1 MYMKD
6 KITRTRK
13 KIALVLLT
21 IICINTLMP
30 SIAYALTSGP
40 AQPETKGFQP
50 AGVSDMVDLQSGD
63 FKYNIPLLDI
73 DGYPINL
80 NYASGTGMDDEASW
94 VGLGWSLNPGAINRQ
109 VRGVPDDMSG
119 DDVVAEQYTK
129 PKVTI
134 GAKVTIK
141 PEFFGNG
148 IINGSFTTGIFVDSY
163 TGIGAEVGANIGLS
177 FGLTND
183 GSMTASLGA
192 GILSNTASGVEASA
206 KANLNVASQI
216 DDNMTTNSGLS
227 ANLGYNTRSGLKDLT
242 LGTSFDANLALGT
255 FSSAGLGTDMGGS
268 IISFNTAPINP
279 KISIPYRTDYGSF
292 SIDGGISAFGGYI
305 GGGFSGYVSSR
316 YVLNT
321 RNVNPAYGFLYAE
334 RGKSDKKAVMDFI
347 REKDNPIIPTLP
359 NLAIPVQT
367 PDLFSF
373 TSQAGS
379 GQFRLYRGGTGAFF
393 DSEAK
398 DESGSNTLGVEIG
411 GGTYFHGSGQFYHQ
425 STSNVTHKWDGDN
438 DYLKNADFQDAPTTN
453 PAADHVYFKQVGEK
467 TVDDKTMTALLRGTT
482 PLAVN
487 YTGKHALA
495 TFRDSTPNFRSSLST
510 GVIKKTTRQLKRTE
524 ISYLTAQDAANYAT
538 EMNINS
544 YAVID
549 TDFVPPAPYAK
560 PVVETSI
567 PRVSGA
573 RKGHHISE
581 ITVTDDGGK
590 RMVYG
595 VPVYNLSQ
603 DEYSYAVG
611 DNYTLTNRNQVQGVL
626 GSGRPGDGKGID
638 YYYHK
643 ESQPAYASSFLLS
656 AILSP
661 DYVDKTGNGI
671 SDDDLGT
678 AIKFNYSKLH
688 DNYRW
693 RSPFQ
698 NATLNRCLLADADD
712 DKASIIYGE
721 KEIWYMH
728 SIESKTKIAYFIT
741 KERSD
746 GLGALDWQGSGADI
760 AHKQRYLSEIR
771 LYSKADMTRPIKT
784 VKFKYSYQL
793 CPGTPNSIAPG
804 GGKLT
809 LATVYFEYG
818 NSDKG
823 MFHPY
828 TFSYNTAIP
837 SYGPDSTIRYTNMS
851 TDRWG
856 IYKSPYEHLRF
867 PLDNDAFPYTN
878 QNKNVVDPAAGL
890 WQLKQIKLPTGGV
903 INVNYESDDYAYVQ
917 NKKAMEMVPIKRLIA
932 SVVDTTATSLD
943 NAHGLSVSI
952 DPGTL
957 PPSGVDQTNWFIR
970 TYLSGSKYMYTKV
983 DLKLS
988 TGLSKSKGRDSD
1000 FVPCYAEI
1008 KKVSIAPGSSTA
1020 NIIFVDRED
1029 DDPRGNV
1036 TANPIIMAAWQR
1048 IKEEY
1053 PRYAYPGFDTRNDGG
1068 GFTKT
1073 ITSAI
1078 GAVFSALGN
1087 LTELKE
1093 NFYQKA
1099 QRRKYASQVYLDKS
1113 FVRITKA
1120 DGFKLGGGARVKKI
1134 QISDSWQSMTGNT
1147 AAPAGAYGQAYD
1159 YTTTEDGR
1167 TISSGVASYEP
1178 SIGNDE
1184 NPLKQ
1189 PVFYI
1194 EHIKGAL
1201 DNFFDL
1207 EEPFGESFFPAPSVI
1222 YGKVTVHDLDA
1233 SGNPDAI
1240 QATGYIVNEYYTAK
1254 DFPVQVHVLP
1264 IKSYE
1269 NKPASTFNLFGGNSI
1284 DELCVSQGY
1293 SIDVNDMAGKLK
1305 ANRIFNQSGSE
1316 ISSSV
1321 YYYNTD
1327 PANPNKLR
1335 NVVDIVKSDG
1345 SIDPQ
1350 RVIGRDIEFFTDFRE
1365 QETVN
1370 DGYNASVSLDIF
1382 PAVLFI
1388 PGIVATAHWSKNYDY
1403 KLFRSTC
1410 AVKVNQYFGVVD
1422 RVEKTQN
1429 GSEIVTQNLAFDELT
1444 GEPVVTRTQNEFNNN
1459 IYSVNLPAY
1468 WVNGGM
1474 GAAYKNLGMVLASFT
1489 TNAHGEIGNYG
1500 SYLQNGDELV
1510 NLSTQDHYWLIDNPA
1525 YSGTGNTKKL
1535 INRSGLIVP
1544 NLVSASLK
1552 VIRSGY
1558 HNMLTGSTGS
1568 IVSLNNPI
1576 QSGHL
1581 QLISNADLTSLKV
1594 INASATVY
1602 DENWAVNRE
1611 CTTGQSNNVIIT
1623 DSSLGNFVAQQ
1634 DEGSF
1639 GTYVQLNSSA
1649 SPVLHQSGFWGGLNC
1664 TTGVPRATGDNPNN
1678 FNCGLFYRSG
1688 ISLPN
1693 AYNYYGYFLDPG
1705 YNQGFETCLTVSN
1718 SQYYYFGVSSYGAVS
1733 IYIDNT
1739 LVASE
1744 TLATS
1749 DAVYSYVVPV
1759 YITAGSHT
1767 LRMESQVW
1775 DAPATFGLEIYQN
1788 TASEI
1793 QSGSNINT
1801 IFTTTSL
1808 VGNANVQTF
1817 GSLAGVYQYH
1827 FTYAD
1832 GSRPPVCDSGS
1843 PPPVTAV
1850 LNPYVQGYLG
1860 NWRPYKTMVYQQSR
1874 SYNDIFNPARSG
1886 MDLPNAGY
1894 INSFYS
1900 YWYYG
1905 TQPSGQPGW
1914 VVNPNGSRWVT
1925 ANTVTMYDKYGQQL
1939 ENKDALGRYS
1949 SAKFDFNGEL
1959 PAAVA
1964 SNAMNREIYAS
1975 SFEDA
1980 KFIPGTLTSA
1990 VCSVRDFITPETIV
2004 TIQSMANDSIS
2015 HSGNYSAKLTGSV
2028 MLSTTAHAATQKS
2041 LAYLGLDANKEYIT
2055 QSTTGLYPNG
2065 FEPYPGKKYIFD
2077 AWINDGAPTVKSVNS
2092 TFSLFLNGVDV
2103 PLKCKAIVE
2112 GWKLV
2117 EGTLD
2122 LSAVAPLGNV
2132 SIVLTPAG
2140 TVYIDDI
2147 RIHPF
2152 ASQIKTYA
2160 YDDKTMRLMAELD
2173 ENGFATFY
2181 EYDDEGLLVRVKKE
2195 TERGIMTLK
2204 ESRSSYKKITP

>member
-21 IICINTLMP
+21 IISINTLMP

-206 KANLNVASQI
+206 KANLNLASQM

-268 IISFNTAPINP
+268 IISFNTEPINP
-279 KISIPYRTDYGSF
+279 KISIPYKTEYGSF
-292 SIDGGISAFGGYI
+292 SIDGGVSAFGGYI

-334 RGKSDKKAVMDFI
+334 RGKTDKKAVMDFI
-347 REKDNPIIPTLP
+347 REKDNPIISTLP

-398 DESGSNTLGVEIG
+398 DESSNNTLGVEIG
-411 GGTYFHGSGQFYHQ
+411 GGTYFHGSGQFYHV

-438 DYLKNADFQDAPTTN
+438 DYLKNADFQDAPATN

-467 TVDDKTMTALLRGTT
+467 TVDDKSMTALLRGTT

-538 EMNINS
+538 ETNISS

-549 TDFVPPAPYAK
+549 TNFLPASPYTK

-611 DNYTLTNRNQVQGVL
+611 DNYTLVNRNQVQGVV

-746 GLGALDWQGSGADI
+746 GLGALDWQGSGADTV
-760 AHKQRYLSEIR
+760 HKQRYLSEIR

-784 VKFKYSYQL
+784 VKFKYNYQL

-809 LATVYFEYG
+809 LAKVYFEYG

-828 TFSYNTAIP
+828 TFSYNTTIA
-837 SYGPDSTIRYTNMS
+837 SYAPNDIIKYTNMS

-856 IYKSPYEHLRF
+856 TYKSPYEQFRF

-878 QNKNVVDPAAGL
+878 QNKSVVDPAAGL

-917 NKKAMEMVPIKRLIA
+917 NKRAMEMVHIKRLISSA
-932 SVVDTTATSLD
+932 IDTTATSLD

-952 DPGTL
+952 DPAIL

-1000 FVPCYAEI
+1000 FVPCYAEV
-1008 KKVSIAPGSSTA
+1008 KKVSIEPGSSTA

-1029 DDPRGNV
+1029 HDPRGNV

-1078 GAVFSALGN
+1078 GAVFSAFGN
-1087 LTELKE
+1087 LSELKE

-1120 DGFKLGGGARVKKI
+1120 DGFKLGGGSRVKKI

-1159 YTTTEDGR
+1159 YTTTEDGL

-1201 DNFFDL
+1201 DNFYDL

-1233 SGNPDAI
+1233 DGNSDAI

-1264 IKSYE
+1264 IKPYE
-1269 NKPASTFNLFGGNSI
+1269 NKPSSTFNLFGGNSI

-1316 ISSSV
+1316 ISSTV

-1370 DGYNASVSLDIF
+1370 DGYNASVSLEIF

-1429 GSEIVTQNLAFDELT
+1429 GSKIVTQNLAFDELT

-1468 WVNGGM
+1468 WVNAGM
-1474 GAAYKNLGMVLASFT
+1474 GAAYKNLGMVLTGFT

-1500 SYLQNGDELV
+1500 SYLQGGDELV
-1510 NLSTQDHYWLIDNPA
+1510 NLSTQDHYWLIDNPS

-1544 NLVSASLK
+1544 DLASVLLK

-1558 HNMLTGSTGS
+1558 HNMLTASTGS

-1602 DENWAVNRE
+1602 DENWAVNKE
-1611 CTTGQSNNVIIT
+1611 CTTGQSNSIIT
-1623 DSSLGNFVAQQ
+1623 NTTQNFNICTGPSIDGSAFVDLFDASNNDTPLTNYTFGAVGSNWNFFTNGLVQACASSTTYPYMGVNSCITIPTSKVYYIGYSYDYPFNAFLTN
-1634 DEGSF
+1634 
-1639 GTYVQLNSSA
+1639 GTTIVSLTNGIIANPDFDNHY
-1649 SPVLHQSGFWGGLNC
+1649 VLH
-1664 TTGVPRATGDNPNN
+1664 P
-1678 FNCGLFYRSG
+1678 
-1688 ISLPN
+1688 
-1693 AYNYYGYFLDPG
+1693 YFL
-1705 YNQGFETCLTVSN
+1705 T
-1718 SQYYYFGVSSYGAVS
+1718 
-1733 IYIDNT
+1733 
-1739 LVASE
+1739 
-1744 TLATS
+1744 
-1749 DAVYSYVVPV
+1749 
-1759 YITAGSHT
+1759 
-1767 LRMESQVW
+1767 
-1775 DAPATFGLEIYQN
+1775 
-1788 TASEI
+1788 
-1793 QSGSNINT
+1793 
-1801 IFTTTSL
+1801 
-1808 VGNANVQTF
+1808 
-1817 GSLAGVYQYH
+1817 AGVYSINLSFNSEIDFDIYDNTAAQITGYSTTGTGLNRIFSATNFIGNSGLYSYLSQSAIQTSTNTIYH
-1827 FTYAD
+1827 YTLPD
-1832 GSRPPVCDSGS
+1832 GSAAPVCSAS
-1843 PPPVTAV
+1843 TSTLVV
-1850 LNPYVQGYLG
+1850 NPYIQGYLG
-1860 NWRPYKTMVYQQSR
+1860 NWRPYQTLVYQQGR
-1874 SYNDIFNPARSG
+1874 NYNDIFNPAKNG

-1914 VVNPNGSRWVT
+1914 VANPNGSRWVT

-1980 KFIPGTLTSA
+1980 KFIPGTVTNA
-1990 VCSVRDFITPETIV
+1990 VCSIRDFITPETTV
-2004 TIQSMANDSIS
+2004 TIQNMASDSMS

-2028 MLSTTAHAATQKS
+2028 MLSTTAHAVRQKS
-2041 LAYLGLDANKEYIT
+2041 LAYLGLDANKEYVT

-2065 FEPYPGKKYIFD
+2065 FEPYPGKKYIFN

-2122 LSAVAPLGNV
+2122 LSAVAPSGNV
-2132 SIVLTPAG
+2132 SIVLTPTT
-2140 TVYIDDI
+2140 TVHIDDI

-2152 ASQIKTYA
+2152 DSQIKTYA

-2204 ESRSSYKKITP
+2204 ESRSSYKKTTP